1 MTEFVGEAA
10 TNVILASASLS
21 RAALLTAAGVPY
33 RAEAASI
40 DEEEVKVTLRAE
52 GAPAVAVAETLAE
65 LKARRVAARHREALV
80 IGADQVLECDG
91 TLYDKPPDPVHA
103 GAQLSELSGRTHR
116 LYASV
121 CVVRDARRLWH
132 HSDMAEMEMR
142 RLSERFI
149 DRYLAAVGDDACY
162 SVGAYRLEGLGAQLF
177 ARVRGDYFTV
187 LGLPL
192 LPLLQFL
199 REHGVLLG

>member
-1 MTEFVGEAA
+1 
-10 TNVILASASLS
+10 
-21 RAALLTAAGVPY
+21 
-33 RAEAASI
+33 
-40 DEEEVKVTLRAE
+40 
-52 GAPAVAVAETLAE
+52 
-65 LKARRVAARHREALV
+65 
-80 IGADQVLECDG
+80 
-91 TLYDKPPDPVHA
+91 
-103 GAQLSELSGRTHR
+103 
-116 LYASV
+116 
-121 CVVRDARRLWH
+121 
-132 HSDMAEMEMR
+132 MR

-149 DRYLAAVGDDACY
+149 DRYLAAVGDDACH